1 LNFKA
6 SYFTLE
12 SGMPLPVATA
22 LAEDPAPKSRRKRV
36 ARVLLADTALASR
49 LAIKTIL
56 SAAGYAVSGAATAA
70 EAIGKLDEGEYQ
82 LVLADLRAESEE
94 AGPRLLAYARQK
106 DFRPA
111 TALIASDI
119 SETGRA
125 ARVCESHNSAV
136 HISNENV
143 YYLLD
148 RVAALISRRADRRI
162 NQAVLRPS

>member
-1 LNFKA
+1 MR
-6 SYFTLE
+6 S
-12 SGMPLPVATA
+12 PVATA
-22 LAEDPAPKSRRKRV
+22 LAENTPPKPPRKRV

-49 LAIKTIL
+49 LALKTIL

-82 LVLADLRAESEE
+82 LVLADLRAESDE

-106 DFRPA
+106 EFRPA

-119 SETGRA
+119 SETGT
-125 ARVCESHNSAV
+125 AREGASHNSAV

-143 YYLLD
+143 YHLLD
-148 RVAALISRRADRRI
+148 RVAELISRRADRRI
-162 NQAVLRPS
+162 NRAILKPS

>member
-1 LNFKA
+1 MRSL
-6 SYFTLE
+6 
-12 SGMPLPVATA
+12 VATA
-22 LAEDPAPKSRRKRV
+22 LAENPALKIRRKRV

-70 EAIGKLDEGEYQ
+70 EAIGKLDEREYQ

-106 DFRPA
+106 EFRPA

-125 ARVCESHNSAV
+125 AREGEPHNSAV

-143 YYLLD
+143 YHLLD
-148 RVAALISRRADRRI
+148 RVAELISRRADRRI
-162 NQAVLRPS
+162 NRAILKPS